1 MTTAATPTATPTAGS
16 FPGFNRDTLD
26 NRLVNPEAVADESV
40 LDDFARLR
48 AEDPVHWTEPVGFR
62 PFWSITRHADITA
75 ISKQNDK
82 FINRLRTYLSPI
94 EGEEWTK
101 AMTGDSHLFR
111 TLVDLDDPQHM
122 KLRRLTHNWF
132 QPGNLRK
139 LEGEIATIAR
149 THVDRMAAL
158 GPECDFVAE
167 VALWYPLRVI
177 MKILGVPA
185 SDEPM
190 MLQMTQEIFG
200 PQDPDVVA
208 RSKRVT
214 TGNGGLMTGNT
225 GDPQVDLLATVQM
238 FFEYFRA
245 VTADRRANPRD
256 DLASVIANG
265 LIDGAPIDEL
275 SATSYYAIVATAGH
289 DTTSSSAAGGLL
301 QLIRNPGE
309 MAKLKA
315 DPGLLPGAVEEMIRW
330 VTPVKHFMRTAT
342 EDYVIGNTTIRA
354 GDGLALFYW
363 SGNRDESVW
372 PDANVF
378 RVDRGPNPQTAFG
391 NGVHLCLGLH
401 LARMELRALF
411 AELLPRLDSI
421 ELAGE
426 PKNSIANFVSGLK
439 TLPVRY
445 RLR

>member
-1 MTTAATPTATPTAGS
+1 MTTP
-16 FPGFNRDTLD
+16 FPGYDNSTLD
-26 NRLVNPEAVADESV
+26 NRLVNPMNYADESV
-40 LDDFARLR
+40 LETYAELR
-48 AEDPVHWTEPVGFR
+48 ATDPVHWTEPTGFR

-75 ISKQNDK
+75 IAKQNDK

-139 LEGEIATIAR
+139 IEADIAAIAK

-158 GPECDFVAE
+158 GGACDFVNE

-177 MKILGVPA
+177 MKLLGIPE

-200 PQDPDVVA
+200 PQDPDVIA
-208 RSKRVT
+208 RSQRVT
-214 TGNGGLMTGNT
+214 QGTPALMGGKS
-225 GDPQVDLLATVQM
+225 GDAQVDLLATVQM
-238 FFEYFRA
+238 FFTYFRE

-265 LIDGAPIDEL
+265 LIDGEPIDEL
-275 SATSYYAIVATAGH
+275 SATSYYAITATAGH

-301 QLIRNPGE
+301 QLIRNPDQL
-309 MAKLKA
+309 ALLKA
-315 DPGLLPGAVEEMIRW
+315 DMSLVPQFIEETIRW

-342 EDYVIGNTTIRA
+342 EDYQIGDKTIKA
-354 GDGLALFYW
+354 GDGLCLFYW
-363 SGNRDESVW
+363 SGNRDEAVFD
-372 PDANVF
+372 DA
-378 RVDRGPNPQTAFG
+378 DRFIIDRASNPQTAFG

-401 LARMELRALF
+401 LARMELRALYN
-411 AELLPRLDSI
+411 ELLPRLDSI
-421 ELAGE
+421 ELAGK
-426 PKNSIANFVSGLK
+426 PKNSTANFVSGLK
-439 TLPVRY
+439 TLPIRY
-445 RLR
+445 SMR

>member
-1 MTTAATPTATPTAGS
+1 MTTP
-16 FPGFNRDTLD
+16 FPGYDNSTLD
-26 NRLVNPEAVADESV
+26 NRLVNPMNYADESV
-40 LDDFARLR
+40 LEAYAELR
-48 AEDPVHWTEPVGFR
+48 ATDPVHWTEPTGFR

-75 ISKQNDK
+75 IAKQNDK

-139 LEGEIATIAR
+139 IEADIAAIAK

-158 GPECDFVAE
+158 GGACDFVNE

-177 MKILGVPA
+177 MKLLGIPE

-208 RSKRVT
+208 RSQRVT
-214 TGNGGLMTGNT
+214 QGTPALMGGKS
-225 GDPQVDLLATVQM
+225 GDAQVDLLATVQM
-238 FFEYFRA
+238 FFTYFRE

-265 LIDGAPIDEL
+265 LIDGEPIDEL
-275 SATSYYAIVATAGH
+275 SATSYYAITATAGH

-301 QLIRNPGE
+301 QLIRNPDQL
-309 MAKLKA
+309 ALLKA
-315 DPGLLPGAVEEMIRW
+315 DMSLVPQFIEETIRW

-342 EDYVIGNTTIRA
+342 EDYKIGDKTIKA
-354 GDGLALFYW
+354 GDGLCLFYW
-363 SGNRDESVW
+363 SGNRDEAVFD
-372 PDANVF
+372 DA
-378 RVDRGPNPQTAFG
+378 DRFIIDRASNPQTAFG

-401 LARMELRALF
+401 LARMELRALYN
-411 AELLPRLDSI
+411 ELLPRLDSI
-421 ELAGE
+421 ELAGK
-426 PKNSIANFVSGLK
+426 PKNSTANFVSGLK
-439 TLPVRY
+439 TLPIRY
-445 RLR
+445 SMR

>member
-1 MTTAATPTATPTAGS
+1 MTTP
-16 FPGFNRDTLD
+16 FPGYDNSTLD
-26 NRLVNPEAVADESV
+26 NRLVNPMNYADESV
-40 LDDFARLR
+40 LETYAELR
-48 AEDPVHWTEPVGFR
+48 ATDPVHWTEPTGFR

-75 ISKQNDK
+75 IAKQNDK

-139 LEGEIATIAR
+139 IEADIAAIAKI
-149 THVDRMAAL
+149 HVDRMAAL
-158 GPECDFVAE
+158 GGACDFVNE

-177 MKILGVPA
+177 MKLLGIPE

-200 PQDPDVVA
+200 PQDPDVIA
-208 RSKRVT
+208 RSQRVT
-214 TGNGGLMTGNT
+214 QGTPALMGGKS
-225 GDPQVDLLATVQM
+225 GDAQVDLLATVQM
-238 FFEYFRA
+238 FFTYFRE

-265 LIDGAPIDEL
+265 LIDGEPIDEL
-275 SATSYYAIVATAGH
+275 SATSYYAITATAGH

-301 QLIRNPGE
+301 QLIRNPDQL
-309 MAKLKA
+309 ALLKA
-315 DPGLLPGAVEEMIRW
+315 DMSLVPQFIEETIRW

-342 EDYVIGNTTIRA
+342 EDYQIGDKTIKA
-354 GDGLALFYW
+354 GDGLCLFYW
-363 SGNRDESVW
+363 SGNRDEAVFD
-372 PDANVF
+372 DA
-378 RVDRGPNPQTAFG
+378 DRFIIDRASNPQTAFG

-401 LARMELRALF
+401 LARMELRALYN
-411 AELLPRLDSI
+411 ELLPRLDSI

-426 PKNSIANFVSGLK
+426 PKNSTANFVSGLK
-439 TLPVRY
+439 TLPIRY
-445 RLR
+445 SMR

>member
-1 MTTAATPTATPTAGS
+1 MTTP
-16 FPGFNRDTLD
+16 FPGYDRTTID
-26 NRLVNPEAVADESV
+26 NRLVNPETTADESV
-40 LDDFARLR
+40 LNDYATLR
-48 AEDPVHWTEPVGFR
+48 ATDPVHWTTPTGFR

-75 ISKQNDK
+75 ISKQNER
-82 FINRLRTYLSPI
+82 FINRQRTYLSPI
-94 EGEEWTK
+94 EGEEWTLQ
-101 AMTGDSHLFR
+101 MTGDSHLFR

-132 QPGNLRK
+132 LPPNLRK
-139 LEGEIATIAR
+139 LETEIAAIAK

-177 MKILGVPA
+177 MKILGIPET
-185 SDEPM
+185 DEPM

-214 TGNGGLMTGNT
+214 TGSAGLMTGAT

-238 FFEYFRA
+238 FFTYFRE

-265 LIDGAPIDEL
+265 IIDGQPIDEL

-301 QLIRNPGE
+301 QLIRNPDQ

-315 DPGLLPGAVEEMIRW
+315 DPSLLPMAVEEMIRW

-342 EDYVIGNTTIRA
+342 EDTDIGGKTIKA
-354 GDGLALFYW
+354 GEALAMFYW

-372 PDANVF
+372 PDAGEF
-378 RVDRGPNPQTAFG
+378 RVDRTHNPQTAFG

-421 ELAGE
+421 ELAGT
-426 PKNSIANFVSGLK
+426 PRNSLANFVSGLK
-439 TLPVRY
+439 TLPIRY
-445 RLR
+445 TMR

>member
-1 MTTAATPTATPTAGS
+1 MTTP
-16 FPGFNRDTLD
+16 FPGYDNSTLD
-26 NRLVNPEAVADESV
+26 NRLVNPMNYADESV
-40 LDDFARLR
+40 LETYAELR
-48 AEDPVHWTEPVGFR
+48 ATDPVHWTEPTGFR

-75 ISKQNDK
+75 IAKQNDK

-139 LEGEIATIAR
+139 IEADIAAIAKI
-149 THVDRMAAL
+149 HVDRMAAL
-158 GPECDFVAE
+158 GGACDFVNE

-177 MKILGVPA
+177 MKLLGIPE

-200 PQDPDVVA
+200 PQDPDVIA
-208 RSKRVT
+208 RSQRVT
-214 TGNGGLMTGNT
+214 QGTPALMGGKS
-225 GDPQVDLLATVQM
+225 GDAQVDLLATVQM
-238 FFEYFRA
+238 FFTYFRE

-265 LIDGAPIDEL
+265 LIDGEPIDEL
-275 SATSYYAIVATAGH
+275 SATSYYAITATAGH

-301 QLIRNPGE
+301 QLIRNPDQL
-309 MAKLKA
+309 ALLKA
-315 DPGLLPGAVEEMIRW
+315 DMSLVPQFIEETIRW

-342 EDYVIGNTTIRA
+342 QDYQIGDKTIKA
-354 GDGLALFYW
+354 GDGLCLFYW
-363 SGNRDESVW
+363 SGNRDEAVFD
-372 PDANVF
+372 DA
-378 RVDRGPNPQTAFG
+378 DRFIIDRASNPQTAFG

-401 LARMELRALF
+401 LARMELRALYN
-411 AELLPRLDSI
+411 ELLPRLDSI

-426 PKNSIANFVSGLK
+426 PKNSTANFVSGLK
-439 TLPVRY
+439 TLPIRY
-445 RLR
+445 SMR

>member
-1 MTTAATPTATPTAGS
+1 MTTP
-16 FPGFNRDTLD
+16 FPGYDNSTLD
-26 NRLVNPEAVADESV
+26 NRLVNPMNYADESV
-40 LDDFARLR
+40 LETYAELR
-48 AEDPVHWTEPVGFR
+48 ATDPVHWTEPTGFR

-75 ISKQNDK
+75 IAKQNDK

-139 LEGEIATIAR
+139 IEADIAAIAK

-158 GPECDFVAE
+158 GGACDFVNE

-177 MKILGVPA
+177 MKLLGIPE

-200 PQDPDVVA
+200 PQDPDVIA
-208 RSKRVT
+208 RSQRVT
-214 TGNGGLMTGNT
+214 QGTPALMGGKS
-225 GDPQVDLLATVQM
+225 GDAQVDLLATVQM
-238 FFEYFRA
+238 FFTYFRE

-265 LIDGAPIDEL
+265 LIDGEPIDEL
-275 SATSYYAIVATAGH
+275 SATSYYAITATAGH

-301 QLIRNPGE
+301 QLIRNPDQL
-309 MAKLKA
+309 ALLKA
-315 DPGLLPGAVEEMIRW
+315 DMSLVPQFIEETIRW

-342 EDYVIGNTTIRA
+342 QDYQIGDKTIKA
-354 GDGLALFYW
+354 GDGLCLFYW
-363 SGNRDESVW
+363 SGNRDEAVFD
-372 PDANVF
+372 DA
-378 RVDRGPNPQTAFG
+378 DRFIIDRASNPQTAFG

-401 LARMELRALF
+401 LARMELRALYN
-411 AELLPRLDSI
+411 ELLPRLDSI

-426 PKNSIANFVSGLK
+426 PKNSTANFVSGLK
-439 TLPVRY
+439 TLPIRY
-445 RLR
+445 SMR

>member
-1 MTTAATPTATPTAGS
+1 MTTP
-16 FPGFNRDTLD
+16 FPGYDNSTLD
-26 NRLVNPEAVADESV
+26 NRLVNPMNYADESV
-40 LDDFARLR
+40 LETYAELR
-48 AEDPVHWTEPVGFR
+48 ATDPVHWTEPTGFR

-75 ISKQNDK
+75 IAKQNDK

-139 LEGEIATIAR
+139 IEADIAAIAK

-158 GPECDFVAE
+158 GGACDFVNE

-177 MKILGVPA
+177 MKLLGIPE

-200 PQDPDVVA
+200 PQDPDVIA
-208 RSKRVT
+208 RSQRVT
-214 TGNGGLMTGNT
+214 QGTPALMGGKS
-225 GDPQVDLLATVQM
+225 GDAQVDLLATVQM
-238 FFEYFRA
+238 FFTYFRE

-265 LIDGAPIDEL
+265 LIDGEPIDEL
-275 SATSYYAIVATAGH
+275 SATSYYAITATAGH

-301 QLIRNPGE
+301 QLIRNPDQL
-309 MAKLKA
+309 ALLKA
-315 DPGLLPGAVEEMIRW
+315 DMSLVPQFIEETIRW

-342 EDYVIGNTTIRA
+342 QDYQIGDKTIKA
-354 GDGLALFYW
+354 GDGLCLFYW
-363 SGNRDESVW
+363 SGNRDEAVFD
-372 PDANVF
+372 DA
-378 RVDRGPNPQTAFG
+378 DRFIIDRASNPQTAFG

-401 LARMELRALF
+401 LARMELRALYN
-411 AELLPRLDSI
+411 ELLPRLDSI
-421 ELAGE
+421 ELAGK
-426 PKNSIANFVSGLK
+426 PKNSTANFVSGLK
-439 TLPVRY
+439 TLPIRY
-445 RLR
+445 SMR

>member
-1 MTTAATPTATPTAGS
+1 MTTP
-16 FPGFNRDTLD
+16 FPGYDNSTLD
-26 NRLVNPEAVADESV
+26 NRLVNPMNYADESV
-40 LDDFARLR
+40 LETYAELR
-48 AEDPVHWTEPVGFR
+48 ATDPVHWTEPTGFR

-75 ISKQNDK
+75 IAKQNDK

-139 LEGEIATIAR
+139 IEADIAAIAKI
-149 THVDRMAAL
+149 HVDRMAAL
-158 GPECDFVAE
+158 GGACDFVNE

-177 MKILGVPA
+177 MKLLGIPE

-200 PQDPDVVA
+200 PQDPDVIA
-208 RSKRVT
+208 RSQRVT
-214 TGNGGLMTGNT
+214 QGTPALMGGKS
-225 GDPQVDLLATVQM
+225 GDAQVDLLATVQM
-238 FFEYFRA
+238 FFTYFRE

-265 LIDGAPIDEL
+265 LIDGEPIDEL
-275 SATSYYAIVATAGH
+275 SATSYYAITATAGH

-301 QLIRNPGE
+301 QLIRNPDQL
-309 MAKLKA
+309 ALLKS
-315 DPGLLPGAVEEMIRW
+315 DMSLVPQFIEETIRW

-342 EDYVIGNTTIRA
+342 EDYKIGDKTIKA
-354 GDGLALFYW
+354 GDGLCLFYW
-363 SGNRDESVW
+363 SGNRDEAVFD
-372 PDANVF
+372 DA
-378 RVDRGPNPQTAFG
+378 DRFIIDRASNPQTAFG

-401 LARMELRALF
+401 LARMELRALYN
-411 AELLPRLDSI
+411 ELLPRLDSI
-421 ELAGE
+421 ELAGK
-426 PKNSIANFVSGLK
+426 PKNSTANFVSGLK
-439 TLPVRY
+439 TLPIRY
-445 RLR
+445 SMR

>member
-1 MTTAATPTATPTAGS
+1 MTTP
-16 FPGFNRDTLD
+16 FPGYDNSTLD
-26 NRLVNPEAVADESV
+26 NRLVNPMNYADESV
-40 LDDFARLR
+40 LEAYAELR
-48 AEDPVHWTEPVGFR
+48 ATDPVHWTEPTGFR

-75 ISKQNDK
+75 IAKQNDK

-139 LEGEIATIAR
+139 IEADIAAIAK

-158 GPECDFVAE
+158 GGACDFVNE

-177 MKILGVPA
+177 MKLLGIPE

-200 PQDPDVVA
+200 PQDPDVIA
-208 RSKRVT
+208 RSQRVT
-214 TGNGGLMTGNT
+214 QGTPALMGGKS
-225 GDPQVDLLATVQM
+225 GDAQVDLLATVQM
-238 FFEYFRA
+238 FFTYFRE

-265 LIDGAPIDEL
+265 LIDGEPIDEL
-275 SATSYYAIVATAGH
+275 SATSYYAITATAGH

-301 QLIRNPGE
+301 QLIRNPDQL
-309 MAKLKA
+309 ALLKA
-315 DPGLLPGAVEEMIRW
+315 DMSLVPQFIEETIRW

-342 EDYVIGNTTIRA
+342 EDYKIGDKTIKA
-354 GDGLALFYW
+354 GDGLCLFYW
-363 SGNRDESVW
+363 SGNRDEAVFD
-372 PDANVF
+372 DA
-378 RVDRGPNPQTAFG
+378 DRFIIDRASNPQTAFG

-401 LARMELRALF
+401 LARMELRALYN
-411 AELLPRLDSI
+411 ELLPRLDSI

-426 PKNSIANFVSGLK
+426 PKNSTANFVSGLK
-439 TLPVRY
+439 TLPIRY
-445 RLR
+445 SMR